1 MIRRSADKTVERP
14 ERKFGADGFI
24 TVRSLIN
31 NDQELNNAGRV
42 FAHTTVL
49 PGMGI
54 GYHVHNGDTEI
65 YYIYSGKGEYNDN
78 GEMTVVEAGDVT
90 FTPSGT
96 GHGIK
101 NIGDEPL
108 ELIALIIYG

>member
-1 MIRRSADKTVERP
+1 MIRRSDEKITERF
-14 ERKFGADGFI
+14 EHKFGADGFI
-24 TVRSLIN
+24 MVRNLVN
-31 NDQELNNAGRV
+31 GDAELNGKGRV

-49 PGMGI
+49 PGSGI

-78 GEMTVVEAGDVT
+78 GVVTTVTAGDVT

-101 NIGDEPL
+101 CIGQEPL
-108 ELIALIIYG
+108 ELIALIIYE